1 MSDGKVVSVPWN
13 LTMRIEVLLF
23 ASHREI
29 VGSGHV
35 VLNVPQGATVED
47 LFDELESREPLL
59 KTLRPYTTF
68 AVNRQTVDPSTRLS
82 PGDEVALLQPVS
94 GGFGD

>member
-1 MSDGKVVSVPWN
+1 VSDGKVGSVPWN

-29 VGSGHV
+29 LGSGHV

-47 LFDELESREPLL
+47 VFTALESREPLM
-59 KTLRPYTTF
+59 KPLRRYTTF
-68 AVNRQTVDPSTRLS
+68 AVNRQMVDPSTRLS

-94 GGFGD
+94 GGIGD